1 MGSMAVN
8 GENGHK
14 SLTDYAANKNNGV
27 DCTSVA
33 ARGNYPVCDENYG
46 YNVLRCSDEVRL
58 THTLPSP
65 ASRHRRRCLCGEIV
79 RCKDRSTLDIVD
91 CCLCPSGVESQGRPG
106 SCFPSVS

>member
-65 ASRHRRRCLCGEIV
+65 ASRHRRRFPRRRNSTMQRSQYFEHSRLLLVPFRSGE
-79 RCKDRSTLDIVD
+79 
-91 CCLCPSGVESQGRPG
+91 SG
-106 SCFPSVS
+106 

>member
-1 MGSMAVN
+1 MGSLAMN

-46 YNVLRCSDEVRL
+46 HNILRCSDEVIL
-58 THTLPSP
+58 THTLPTGISSSTMMSC
-65 ASRHRRRCLCGEIV
+65 AEIY
-79 RCKDRSTLDIVD
+79 CDAEITGLWT
-91 CCLCPSGVESQGRPG
+91 
-106 SCFPSVS
+106 